1 MKKNSL
7 NINER
12 LELAV
17 KYHKEQKIL
26 EAQNLYLEIL
36 KLDTNNY
43 IAHNNLGIIYILQN
57 ELEKAK
63 ISFEKALQIKPEY
76 IDAKNSLQ
84 TVIQKLDIINEDEK
98 NWKQL
103 INKTPEKIRFIY
115 DELKLKNFF
124 SDSNIEQI
132 KKGEEQ
138 LPLLTWP
145 LLDFLKTINLKNNEL
160 FELGSGNSTIWL
172 SKIFKQIQSF
182 ETDKNWYQTLKL
194 KLDKNVSYNLAT
206 LEEIYECSFKF
217 IPQNWLLIDF
227 AGKRAMFIK
236 KLIGF
241 KDENLPAQIIL
252 DNSEW
257 YRNSSRLLCDRGYTE
272 IPFYGFKS
280 GENIIS
286 CSSLFLLKN
295 NFYLEMLPEFFF
307 PNNSRKINNN
317 WDSLD

>member
-1 MKKNSL
+1 MEKNSL

-17 KYHKEQKIL
+17 KYHKQQKIL
-26 EAQNLYLEIL
+26 EAQNLYFEIL

-43 IAHNNLGIIYILQN
+43 IAHNNLGIIYTLQN

-63 ISFEKALQIKPEY
+63 ISFEKALQIRPEY

-84 TVIQKLDIINEDEK
+84 TVIQKLNIINDDEK
-98 NWKQL
+98 NWKLL

-124 SDSNIEQI
+124 SDSNIEQV
-132 KKGEEQ
+132 KKEEEQ

-145 LLDFLKTINLKNNEL
+145 LLDFLKTINLKNDEL

-182 ETDKNWYQTLKL
+182 ETNKNWYETLKL
-194 KLDKNVSYNLAT
+194 KLNKNVFYSLTT
-206 LEEIYECSFKF
+206 LEKIYECSFKF

-227 AGKRAMFIK
+227 AGRRTMFVK
-236 KLIGF
+236 KLIEF
-241 KDENLPAQIIL
+241 KNENLPAQIIL

-257 YRNSSRLLCDRGYTE
+257 YRNSSKLLCDRGYTE

-280 GENIIS
+280 GENNIS

-295 NFYLEMLPEFFF
+295 NFYLEIIPEFFY
-307 PNNSRKINNN
+307 PSNSRKINNN